1 MKIVFGSENNIVQIS
16 LRSCAVAETAQVA
29 PDLILDYDEDGQV
42 IGLEFRNAS
51 ERIDNPFAIAYAMEK
66 ANLDKLQPRIGR
78 GGT

>member
-1 MKIVFGSENNIVQIS
+1 MKIVFDSEKDIVQIS

-51 ERIDNPFAIAYAMEK
+51 DRMDNPFAIAYAIEK
-66 ANLDKLQPRIGR
+66 ANLDKPQPRVGR
-78 GGT
+78 R